1 MHPELIFLG
10 TAGDCVSIG
19 RRSGAG
25 LLLKTE
31 RTLLHIDPGPGA
43 LVDLV
48 RAGHDPRKISAIL
61 VSKVSFE
68 RSHDVPALKWAATL
82 NNLQSKDIVLL
93 PTDDWH
99 LKEFNDV
106 KIEKIPLE
114 SSAAFLFRLPDTK
127 ILYTPELTSALP
139 ESDILVLAGKPIKK
153 HIQKLKP
160 TLLILT
166 HFGEDVLKKS
176 PIYLARELSDENT
189 KVISAEDGLSVS
201 PMDYSASSKQKS
213 LDKFSKPAN

>member
-1 MHPELIFLG
+1 MNPELIFLG

-25 LLLKTE
+25 MLLKTE
-31 RTLLHIDPGPGA
+31 KSLLHIDPGPGA

-48 RAGHDPRKISAIL
+48 RAGYNPRKLSAVL
-61 VSKVSFE
+61 VSKITFE
-68 RSHDVPALKWAATL
+68 RSHDISALKWAATL
-82 NNLQSKDIVLL
+82 NNLENKDLIIR
-93 PTDDWH
+93 PDDEFQV
-99 LKEFNDV
+99 KEFEDI
-106 KIEKIPLE
+106 KIERVPLE
-114 SSAAFLFRLPDTK
+114 NSAAFLFRLPDAK
-127 ILYTPELTSALP
+127 ILYTPELNSSLP
-139 ESDILVLAGKPIKK
+139 ECDILVLAGKPIKK

-166 HFGEDVLKKS
+166 HFGEAALTKS
-176 PIYLARELSDENT
+176 PIYLARELSDEHT

-213 LDKFSKPAN
+213 LDKFK